1 MIRRDVLTNHPGGD
15 PWDGRP
21 EARIELEP
29 ADHEEPTWEVR
40 GPRRRRFDRR
50 SRTILGLAAVAAM
63 LANAGAAWAY
73 WRLTQP
79 DPAAAPQPVTIEMV
93 LRGRNDLGQVMRP
106 GDNGNLL
113 VTVTNDRNVPIR
125 ITSIGIGPGNVVADP
140 EHRDA
145 GCTAP
150 RVRVARTYYPVS
162 WEVAKNTV
170 GAFTL
175 PRALSMEH
183 GTAKA
188 CVGADFTVPL
198 RARGTER

>member
-1 MIRRDVLTNHPGGD
+1 MIRRDVLTNHPGGA
-15 PWDGRP
+15 GRKP
-21 EARIELEP
+21 EVRIELDP

-40 GPRRRRFDRR
+40 EPRRRRFDRR

-79 DPAAAPQPVTIEMV
+79 DPAAAPAPAAIDMV
-93 LRGRNDLGQVMRP
+93 LRGRTDLGQVLRP
-106 GDNGNLL
+106 GDHGNLL

-125 ITSIGIGPGNVVADP
+125 ITSIGVGPGNVVADP

-145 GCTAP
+145 GCTTP
-150 RVRVARTYYPVS
+150 RVRVNQTSYPVS

-175 PRALSMEH
+175 PRALAVER
-183 GTAKA
+183 GTPQS
-188 CVGADFTVPL
+188 CVGANFTVPL

>member
-1 MIRRDVLTNHPGGD
+1 MIRRDVLTNHP
-15 PWDGRP
+15 DGSRWGRKP
-21 EARIELEP
+21 EGRIELDP

-40 GPRRRRFDRR
+40 EPRRRRFDRR
-50 SRTILGLAAVAAM
+50 SQTILGLAAIAAM

-73 WRLTQP
+73 WRLTEP
-79 DPAAAPQPVTIEMV
+79 EPVAAPAPAPIDMV
-93 LRGRNDLGQVMRP
+93 LPGRNDLGQILRP
-106 GDNGNLL
+106 GEDGNLL

-125 ITSIGIGPGNVVADP
+125 ITSIGVGPGNVIADP

-145 GCTAP
+145 GCVEP
-150 RVRVARTYYPVS
+150 RVRVNQMSYPVS

-175 PRALSMEH
+175 PRALSMDH
-183 GTAKA
+183 DTARA
-188 CVGADFTVPL
+188 CVGANFTVPL